1 MADSVGH
8 KARRRLAWWHA
19 VALFAI
25 IFAAIFP
32 HYASPFIL
40 RLGILV
46 LFWAYLG
53 QCWNILSGYAGQF
66 SFGHSAYFGL
76 GAYTSTWLLVNK
88 GLNPWIGMAC
98 GGLVAMAAG
107 MLIGFLCFRY
117 GVRGVY
123 FALATLAFA
132 EILRLCAINANFVRK
147 SMGIQVPLRGG
158 DSWLHFQFETS
169 TIPYYYIILS
179 MVLLSIVAVYFIQRN
194 KVGYYFKA
202 LHQSEEAASALGVNL
217 LRYKLTAMAISCFM
231 MAMGG
236 TFYAQYFFFID
247 PDLVFGAEISIETLL
262 RPIVGGVG
270 TLLGPFVG
278 AVVLTPLSELT
289 RSIIREP
296 PAFIPLLPYLKG
308 RSGVDIMLY
317 GIIVIIVVMFMQHG
331 LVGLVRDLSR
341 KRISIPKNR

>member
-1 MADSVGH
+1 MVNSAWNRAKV
-8 KARRRLAWWHA
+8 KLVWWHA
-19 VALFAI
+19 VVILAI

-32 HYASPFIL
+32 HYASPFML
-40 RLGILV
+40 RLAILV

-132 EILRLCAINANFVRK
+132 EILRLSAINANFVRK
-147 SMGIQVPLRGG
+147 SMGIQIPLRGG
-158 DSWLHFQFETS
+158 DSWLHFQFENS
-169 TIPYYYIILS
+169 SIPYYYIIFL
-179 MVLLSIVAVYFIQRN
+179 MVLLSIVVVYSIERN
-194 KVGYYFKA
+194 KLGYYFKA
-202 LHQSEEAASALGVNL
+202 IHQSEEAASALGVNL
-217 LRYKLTAMAISCFM
+217 LRYKLTAVAISCFM

-247 PDLVFGAEISIETLL
+247 PDLVFGADISIETLL

-278 AVVLTPLSELT
+278 ALVLTPLSELT
-289 RSIIREP
+289 RAIIREP
-296 PAFIPLLPYLKG
+296 PAFIPFLSYLKG
-308 RSGVDIMLY
+308 RSGVDVMLY
-317 GIIVIIVVMFMQHG
+317 GIIVIIVIIFMQHG
-331 LVGLVRDLSR
+331 LIGLVRDVYR
-341 KRISIPKNR
+341 KRFSAR